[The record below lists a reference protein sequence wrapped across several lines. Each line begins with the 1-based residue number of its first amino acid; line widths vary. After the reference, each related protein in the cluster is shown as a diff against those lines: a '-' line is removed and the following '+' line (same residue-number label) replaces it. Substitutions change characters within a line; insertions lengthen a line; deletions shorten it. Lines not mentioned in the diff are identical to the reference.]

1 MLKLAES
8 IVDYA
13 EKNRL
18 EMVALTTHG
27 GVVSSSIPVLQPKEN
42 PGKSP
47 MSLRGSHF
55 PQSSTTWQ
63 SHVLD

>member
-1 MLKLAES
+1 MLKPVES

-18 EMVALTTHG
+18 ELIALTTQG

-42 PGKSP
+42 P
-47 MSLRGSHF
+47 
-55 PQSSTTWQ
+55 
-63 SHVLD
+63 